1 MNKTK
6 LQQIIREEVQSVMG
20 VNEAATLTLPKEF
33 EMYRVSGMTPQ
44 EGGAGEYLYG
54 VSYFHSDRGRLNI
67 TDVAKNANAAFK
79 MAKQVAQAIQG
90 DRAEGMAGLGGDDV
104 KNVKIHA
111 MKADNGESGIGFT
124 AYVYSKMSPAQVKKA
139 IKGSGVKGVN

>member
-44 EGGAGEYLYG
+44 EGGAGEFNYA
-54 VSYFHSDRGRLNI
+54 VAYFQSDRERLNI

-90 DRAEGMAGLGGDDV
+90 DRAEGMASLGGDDV

-111 MKADNGESGIGFT
+111 MKGNNGESGIAFT
-124 AYVYSKMSPAQVKKA
+124 AYVYSKMSPAQVRKA
-139 IKGSGVKGVN
+139 IKGPGAKGVN